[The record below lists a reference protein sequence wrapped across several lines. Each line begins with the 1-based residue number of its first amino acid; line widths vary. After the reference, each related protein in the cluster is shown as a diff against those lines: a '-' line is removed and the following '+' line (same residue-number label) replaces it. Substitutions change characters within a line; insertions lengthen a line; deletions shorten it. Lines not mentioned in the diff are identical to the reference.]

1 MCDIAIKPVITDAVC
16 RKLVKEKPG
25 FDKKLNSIM
34 EALGMM

>member
-25 FDKKLNSIM
+25 FDKKLASVM
-34 EALGMM
+34 AALGM